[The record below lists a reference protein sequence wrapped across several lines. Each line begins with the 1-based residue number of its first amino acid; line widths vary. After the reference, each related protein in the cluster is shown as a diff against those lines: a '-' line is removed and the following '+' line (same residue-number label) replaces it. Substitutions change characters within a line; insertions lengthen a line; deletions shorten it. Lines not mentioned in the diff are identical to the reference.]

1 MILHINLKK
10 PAPNKK
16 RIKKAGIDSFQC
28 ILYDIGVETS
38 NYQRDRI
45 GE

>member
-1 MILHINLKK
+1 M
-10 PAPNKK
+10 
-16 RIKKAGIDSFQC
+16 AGIDSFQC
-28 ILYDIGVETS
+28 ILYDVEVKTS